1 MSSEQ
6 LSSIDDRQNVVNC
19 EAVWGGDCEYGA
31 SSSPSSRN
39 DMQPFVN
46 LL

>member
-6 LSSIDDRQNVVNC
+6 LSSIDDRQKVPDCDV
-19 EAVWGGDCEYGA
+19 VWGGDTEYGA